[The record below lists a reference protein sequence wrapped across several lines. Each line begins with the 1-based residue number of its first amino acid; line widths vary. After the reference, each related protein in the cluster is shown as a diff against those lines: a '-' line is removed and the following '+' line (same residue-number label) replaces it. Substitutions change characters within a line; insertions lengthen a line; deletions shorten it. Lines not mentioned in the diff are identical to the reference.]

1 MIADNDPIRE
11 IATVVAVVAND
22 NTLSVQLNET
32 GRACIEWNQKRITLS
47 DKAIPKCYR
56 VHPLLTRIFRL
67 ALAMH
72 EAQHWSFMKGMV
84 PEYNKWIESR
94 RHPQLAIMAVNIVD
108 DYRGNTWLEES
119 YIDIGQRIT
128 WMNRAMLKAWKPQL
142 GKLLRK
148 AVKDDEKEFLENPVN
163 FIVHGAIQCAI
174 LGVDVQ
180 AFSEEWAM
188 WTGYFPPPEAIAGIQ
203 KIVDAAWESKYKA
216 QETIFESY
224 QEVYR
229 VLEMHSE
236 KKWKKKQDGSVEEIP
251 GPYRAGGGQGQG
263 KAIIDMGKVP
273 INFGG
278 DAEVEGQK
286 GDAQKEAEKLLK
298 EKLPDSPGNEYQ
310 THAGRGAGSECP
322 TPEADE
328 GVYRSL
334 IMRNQPYIISL
345 LNKLKT
351 LMQPHLE
358 TQKYQKSGRLMT
370 KQLAKY
376 ITQRRPVENIYQ
388 RKKFTLEKQ
397 KVALSLVVDLSGS
410 MDTQQARDVLTVI
423 SEVGGQWLDDADFST
438 WVFGSEYQKV
448 KAFSES
454 YRNTRAR
461 IGGVNCLGGTML
473 AQCLMNVHK
482 MYRASVPTDKMKIC
496 VIVSDFYLGD
506 VEETRKE
513 MALMVK
519 DGIRFIG
526 VGMCASDINRA
537 KSFTGANST
546 YMDNVTQLPGL
557 FYEIYRRASTT
568 GIRYT

>member
-22 NTLSVQLNET
+22 NTLSVQLNES
-32 GRACIEWNQKRITLS
+32 GRACIEWNAKRITLS

-56 VHPLLTRIFRL
+56 VHPLLTRYFRL

-72 EAQHWSFMKGMV
+72 EAQHWSFMKGMID
-84 PEYNKWIESR
+84 EYNRWINSR
-94 RHPQLAIMAVNIVD
+94 RHPELATMALNIVD

-142 GKLLRK
+142 GKMLRK
-148 AVKDDEKEFLENPVN
+148 AVKDGEKAFLENPVN
-163 FIVHGAIQCAI
+163 FVVHGAIQCAI

-188 WTGYFPPPEAIAGIQ
+188 WTGYFPPPEAIASIQ
-203 KIVDAAWESKYKA
+203 KIVDASWESKYKS

-229 VLEMHSE
+229 ILEMNSE
-236 KKWKKKQDGSVEEIP
+236 KKWNKKSDGSVEVVP
-251 GPYRAGGGQGQG
+251 GPYRSGGQQRGG
-263 KAIIDMGKVP
+263 MPIIDMSKVP

-286 GDAQKEAEKLLK
+286 GEALKEAEKLK

-310 THAGRGAGSECP
+310 THAGKGAGTECP

-358 TQKYQKSGRLMT
+358 SQKYQKSGKLMT
-370 KQLAKY
+370 KHLAKWV
-376 ITQRRPVENIYQ
+376 TQRRPVENIYQ

-410 MDTQQARDVLTVI
+410 MDTQLARDVLTTI
-423 SEVGGQWLDDADFST
+423 AEVGGQWLDDEDLAVF
-438 WVFGSEYQKV
+438 VFGSEYQKV
-448 KAFSES
+448 KAFNEP
-454 YRNTRAR
+454 YRSTRAR

-473 AQCLMNVHK
+473 AECLRNVHK
-482 MYRASVPTDKMKIC
+482 MYRASVPDSKMKIC
-496 VIVSDFYLGD
+496 VIVSDFAIGD
-506 VEETRKE
+506 AEETHKE

-526 VGMCASDINRA
+526 VGMCASDINYA
-537 KSFTGANST
+537 KRYTGPNST
-546 YMDNVTQLPGL
+546 YMETVTQLPSL